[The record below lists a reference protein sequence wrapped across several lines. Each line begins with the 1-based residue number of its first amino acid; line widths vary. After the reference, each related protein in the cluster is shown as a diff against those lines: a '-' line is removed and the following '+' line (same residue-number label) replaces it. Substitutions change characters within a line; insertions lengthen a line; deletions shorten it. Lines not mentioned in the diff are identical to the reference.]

1 MSDEIWRIRL
11 TGQDERLSISKCRVR
26 IPHPSPGIRRL
37 MEGRQIVA
45 LKMRVRFSSITPHGQ
60 VCIVAIA
67 ADCKSVT

>member
-1 MSDEIWRIRL
+1 
-11 TGQDERLSISKCRVR
+11 
-26 IPHPSPGIRRL
+26 

-45 LKMRVRFSSITPHGQ
+45 LKMRVRFSSITPHRQ